1 MAKKLS
7 FQDLILWEDNDYV
20 VINKPPFVATLQ
32 DRNQDYNI
40 LSLAKAYIPA
50 AQVGHRLDKETSG
63 ALIVA
68 KNPEA
73 YRHISIQFEHREVG
87 KEYHAV
93 VDGIHALKDRIV
105 NDRILQLSNGTVR
118 IDRKGKEAETV
129 FNTIQAYRN
138 HCLVEC
144 KPITGRMHQI
154 RIHLAHLG
162 ASITGDVQYGGQ
174 PFLLSSL
181 KRNYRVGKYEE
192 EQPLIKRLALHAKS
206 ITFKTLNDE
215 TKTITTEYPKDFRV
229 LLLQLGKNS

>member
-32 DRNQDYNI
+32 DRNKDYNI
-40 LSLAKAYIPA
+40 LSLAKAYNA
-50 AQVGHRLDKETSG
+50 EAQVGHRLDKETSG

-73 YRHISIQFEHREVG
+73 YRHISMQFEHREVG

-93 VDGIHALKDRIV
+93 VDGIHALEDRIV

-129 FNTIQAYRN
+129 FNTIRAYRN

-206 ITFKTLNDE
+206 ITFKTLDN
-215 TKTITTEYPKDFRV
+215 TIKTVETEYPKDFRV